1 MPILAPRRLPRLSR
15 SIESIRA
22 DLYSKIDATQD
33 DFIAR
38 GWLPARLNLNK
49 GVVRG
54 LIETYAWG
62 QWQLYALYDRV
73 FAQSVPQSATGEWL
87 DVHAD
92 SVDLQRRPATKTRGQ
107 VRFQRGNNSAN
118 TGNIRIPAGRI
129 VRTPP
134 DGKGQVFRYV
144 TIADAVLPADAAFVA
159 VPVLSEEYGAAAN
172 ASAGQICELA
182 TPVPGVA
189 SVSNAQDWLLSEGAD
204 EELDSQLAERYRL
217 RWMANNGCTK
227 YAYMAWALSV
237 PGVTSVSILDRHP
250 RGQGTVDVVV
260 RGSAVLPTD
269 ALLDEVRAAIAPQT
283 PVNDD
288 WQVRSPEP
296 VHVTISGT
304 LELISGDPARIL
316 AEADARL
323 RALFADISDFADVT
337 PLQIGEDLTL
347 DRLTHTVMAVPG
359 VKRVTWLAPLAD
371 IDVSRAGLAVLDSLT
386 LSSVTAEV

>member
-22 DLYSKIDATQD
+22 ALYAKIDATQD

-62 QWQLYALYDRV
+62 QWQLYALYDRI
-73 FAQSVPQSATGEWL
+73 FAQSVPQTATGEWL

-92 SVDLQRRPATKTRGQ
+92 SVDLHRRPATKAQGI
-107 VRFQRGNNSAN
+107 VLFQRGTSSAN
-118 TGNIRIPAGRI
+118 AGNVRIPAGRI
-129 VRTPP
+129 VRTQP

-144 TIADAVLPADAAFVA
+144 TIADAVLPADAASVA
-159 VPVLSEEYGAAAN
+159 VPVISEEYGTAAN
-172 ASAGQICELA
+172 ASTGQICELA
-182 TPVPGVA
+182 TPVPGIA
-189 SVSNAQDWLLSEGAD
+189 SVTNSADWLRSEGAD
-204 EELDSQLAERYRL
+204 EETDTQLAERYRL
-217 RWMANNGCTK
+217 RWMANAGCTK

-260 RGSAVLPTD
+260 RGSAVLPTE
-269 ALLDEVRAAIAPQT
+269 ALLEDVRTAIAPNT
-283 PVNDD
+283 PINDD
-288 WQVRSPEP
+288 WQVRAPQP
-296 VHVTISGT
+296 VAVSISGT
-304 LELISGDPARIL
+304 LEIITGDPTRIL
-316 AEADARL
+316 AEADARI
-323 RALFADISDFADVT
+323 RALFADISGFADIT

-359 VKRVTWLAPLAD
+359 VKRVDWLLPLAD
-371 IDVSRAGLAVLDSLT
+371 VDVSRAGLAVLESLT
-386 LSSVTAEV
+386 LNSVTVEV